1 MVLLAAFDWNPVI
14 AGAAGIIGALI
25 GGLTT
30 LAVSR
35 QSWNRT
41 LTLEVVDDVAQ
52 VAAIAWNDVEWREAQ
67 QIETRVRFRLA
78 ILGVTE
84 ATADEL
90 FEAARVCRSSIVE
103 QEHEGGIGPDGEIGL
118 VTPLVDRL
126 ESAQRTLSSELG
138 KLRRRGPI

>member
-14 AGAAGIIGALI
+14 AGAAGIVGALI

-41 LTLEVVDDVAQ
+41 LTLEVVDEVAQ
-52 VAAIAWNDVEWREAQ
+52 VGAIAWNDVEWREAQ

-78 ILGVTE
+78 LLGVTE

-90 FEAARVCRSSIVE
+90 FEAARTCRSSIIE
-103 QEHEGGIGPDGEIGL
+103 QEHEGGIGPEGEIGL
-118 VTPLVDRL
+118 ETPLVDRL
-126 ESAQRTLSSELG
+126 ENAQRALSSELG
-138 KLRRRGPI
+138 KLRRR